1 MIIDDHKQRGLKRD
15 YLTVSRKLKVEPKD
29 PKKFEIQQ

>member
-1 MIIDDHKQRGLKRD
+1 MKKD

-29 PKKFEIQQ
+29 PKKVEI